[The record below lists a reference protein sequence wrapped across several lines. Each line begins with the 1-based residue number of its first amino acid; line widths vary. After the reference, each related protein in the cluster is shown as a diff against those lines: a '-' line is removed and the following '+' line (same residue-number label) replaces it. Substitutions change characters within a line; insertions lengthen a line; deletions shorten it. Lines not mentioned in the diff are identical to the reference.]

1 VHQYRTFEEAQ
12 ESLQTF
18 LKDTYNAKSLHSSLD
33 YVPHSEFE
41 LKYSMCERL
50 GGLDFLGALQAFYC
64 QNYCHLCLVP

>member
-33 YVPHSEFE
+33 YVPHGEFE
-41 LKYSMCERL
+41 LKYSMC
-50 GGLDFLGALQAFYC
+50 
-64 QNYCHLCLVP
+64 